1 MGRYTHPIVSPPFLP
16 SNEEIIAGIVRADPT
31 PPDVHI
37 NPDLAGHEGIVR
49 LGNGDNEVD
58 DIVASAVE
66 SNVTTNTGN
75 TSIGIHI
82 GVNRIHVFIVNLIIS
97 VTASASCS
105 LFDAYTRF
113 LGVERDCFRRRRCVR
128 CGSNQAT
135 QQSMP

>member
-1 MGRYTHPIVSPPFLP
+1 MGRYTYTIVSPPFLP

-37 NPDLAGHEGIVR
+37 NPDPTDHGGILR
-49 LGNGDNEVD
+49 LENGGNEVD

-105 LFDAYTRF
+105 IVDAYARF
-113 LGVERDCFRRRRCVR
+113 LGAERDCIRRRRRVR
-128 CGSNQAT
+128 RGSSQAT